1 MLQILIRVFLD
12 GLHAMRCGLARLS
25 RRAALAG
32 LFSLAAGA
40 ASAATGPMP
49 PGSGGIQF
57 ACPAAQRAAIEAG
70 MSAYLHELDIHEA
83 WVERQRLPDDQGLVY
98 ALRLPVSERGT
109 RGFAGSA
116 ELATGDE
123 TVLLP
128 AADGH
133 ARAVRTVAR
142 KEIVLALLMRGRLTV
157 LRDAEC
163 DVQALRDLAG
173 IRQNTVAW
181 AENLE
186 LGWPDGDRAQ
196 WSGAFWNDGTPL
208 PGHPLHE
215 AVNDVFLHQD
225 RYAVGCYAATKLVM
239 MQGILDYYH
248 RIHPDPL
255 ALRKVEGALMRD
267 GEPLIGVEPDRMWSF
282 EEDFDPARNKGPGKI
297 LDIDYGIPAADIVPG
312 DWIYFLNT
320 DKATHRKTGYEG
332 SNAIYLGRGKFDDY
346 YNDNNHSYTFEEKM
360 NEVYQW
366 RHGVFSRSRDAAK
379 IEPLAPGDFQRL
391 SRRPRDG
398 GLLLDLRVS
407 PRLADRLG

>member
-1 MLQILIRVFLD
+1 MPQILIPLSLD
-12 GLHAMRCGLARLS
+12 GLHALRRGLARLS
-25 RRAALAG
+25 RRAVLAG
-32 LFSLAAGA
+32 SLGWAAA
-40 ASAATGPMP
+40 AAAAQPVP
-49 PGSGGIQF
+49 PPAGGIQF
-57 ACPAAQRAAIEAG
+57 ACPAPAQREAIEAG
-70 MSAYLHELDIHEA
+70 MRAYLRELDISDA
-83 WVERQRLPDDQGLVY
+83 WVERQYLPAGQGLVY
-98 ALRLPVSERGT
+98 ALQLPVSERGT

-116 ELATGDE
+116 ELATGEE

-128 AADGH
+128 ATDGQ
-133 ARAVRTVAR
+133 ARAVHTVSR
-142 KEIVLALLMRGRLTV
+142 KEIVLSLLLRGRLTV
-157 LRDAEC
+157 LRGAEC
-163 DVQALRDLAG
+163 DVQALRDLVG

-186 LGWPDGDRAQ
+186 LGWPDGDAAQ
-196 WSGAFWNDGTPL
+196 WNRRYWNDGTPL
-208 PGHPLHE
+208 PDHPLHE
-215 AVNDVFLHQD
+215 AVNDIFLHQD
-225 RYAVGCYAATKLVM
+225 QYAIGCYAATKLVM

-248 RIHPDPL
+248 RIHPDPV
-255 ALRKVEGALMRD
+255 ALRKVEAALMRD

-297 LDIDYGIPAADIVPG
+297 LDIDYGIAATDIVPG

-320 DKATHRKTGYEG
+320 DKATHSKTGYEG

-346 YNDNNHSYTFEEKM
+346 YNDNHHAYTFEEKM